1 MSKHFTSVA
10 SSAAEGA
17 LQQTF
22 LSLLPAIKSVA
33 RLRFRRVPCPDRRE
47 DCIGEVIA
55 VAWKWHVRLAERGR
69 DCSQFVAAFA
79 DLAVRAVMN
88 GRRLCGQERIH
99 DVMSRSC
106 QQRHGF
112 SVGQFDRSIWSDV
125 FADALAGN
133 THSPIPVQVQFRGD
147 FADWASR
154 LPARQQQVMKELA
167 MGERTQD
174 VARAT
179 GVSAARI
186 SQMRGELRRS
196 YLQFL
201 TDATTG

>member
-1 MSKHFTSVA
+1 MSEHFTSGA
-10 SSAAEGA
+10 SESTSDP

-22 LSLLPAIKSVA
+22 LRLLPTIESVA
-33 RLRFRRVPCPDRRE
+33 RLRFRRVPCADRRE
-47 DCIGEVIA
+47 DCVGEVVA

-69 DCSQFVAAFA
+69 DCSQFVVTFA
-79 DLAVRAVMN
+79 HLAVRAVIS
-88 GRRLCGQERIH
+88 GRRLCGQERVN

-106 QQRHGF
+106 QQRHSF
-112 SVGQFDRSIWSDV
+112 RVTRFDGSIWSDL
-125 FADALAGN
+125 FADALADN
-133 THSPIPVQVQFRGD
+133 THSSIPVQVQFRGD

-154 LPARQQQVMKELA
+154 LPARMQQVMKELA
-167 MGERTQD
+167 MGERTRD

-201 TDATTG
+201 MDS